1 MRQVSGSAMTGVC
14 RLAPCGT
21 RCPGPR
27 EASLLSQFILSMR
40 QAGQGQRPESHTLR
54 TCQLEVF
61 STCVSSLLHPVCR
74 NQQLSMEPE
83 DAPGWNS
90 EPRGHC
96 PIQTYKS
103 NSKRKNRE
111 VNRSL
116 PLSTIHQEELRTTT
130 PLKTT
135 HTISTLKSTHV
146 KQNSFQHQ
154 TCVTFPAF
162 STLINDSNIHLLAQ
176 VKYLGIILL
185 SSYYLQYPV
194 HQPIIYTL
202 QTCLTIAI
210 ASNLVFM
217 PRLSPLR
224 IYSPH
229 SNQSFKT

>member
-14 RLAPCGT
+14 RLAPCST

-27 EASLLSQFILSMR
+27 EASLLSQFILSIR
-40 QAGQGQRPESHTLR
+40 QAGHGQRPESHTLR

-74 NQQLSMEPE
+74 SQQLSMEPE
-83 DAPGWNS
+83 DTPGWNS

-116 PLSTIHQEELRTTT
+116 PLSTTQQEELRTTT

-135 HTISTLKSTHV
+135 HTISTLKSTRV

-154 TCVTFPAF
+154 TCVTSPAF

-185 SSYYLQYPV
+185 SSCYYLQYPV

-217 PRLSPLR
+217 PPVLAL
-224 IYSPH
+224 
-229 SNQSFKT
+229 